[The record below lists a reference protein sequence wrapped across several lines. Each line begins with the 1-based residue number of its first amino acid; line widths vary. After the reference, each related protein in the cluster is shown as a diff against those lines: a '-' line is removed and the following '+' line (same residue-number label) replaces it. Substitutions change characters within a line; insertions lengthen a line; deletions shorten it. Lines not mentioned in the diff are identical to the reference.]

1 MYSADSGEVLRPQIN
16 MSTGALLYA
25 AGLCGLVCMIA
36 ALGADWFVLGTDGN
50 LSVCS
55 AATV

>member
-16 MSTGALLYA
+16 MSTGALLHV

-36 ALGADWFVLGTDGN
+36 ALGVDWFVLGTDGN